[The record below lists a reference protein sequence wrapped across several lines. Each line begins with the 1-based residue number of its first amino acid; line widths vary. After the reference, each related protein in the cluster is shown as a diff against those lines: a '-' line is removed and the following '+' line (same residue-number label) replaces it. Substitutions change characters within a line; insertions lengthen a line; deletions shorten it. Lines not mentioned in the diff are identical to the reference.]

1 MAIAKRTPVNQYVE
15 LKRRIKQ
22 ARLLE
27 PQPVY
32 YTLKIAFTAG
42 LLLLSIT
49 CLLLFKHS
57 WFQLLN
63 AVFLAFVTA
72 QIGFI
77 GHDIGHR
84 QIFRSNRLFEISA
97 LVTGNLVIG
106 WSLSWWVDKHNRH
119 HAHPN
124 ELDVDPDIEMPFLAF
139 TREKARAKKGFLR
152 WMVKYQQYL
161 YLPLELLGW
170 LSFLIFSIAF
180 LKEKKAKHPIIEGL
194 ALGIHYIC
202 YFGFLFFYLNPWQAI
217 LFFIIHSSLFS
228 LYLGSVA
235 APNHKGML
243 VSDTENRLD
252 FLHQQI
258 LSSRNVKA
266 HPVTDFWYGGLNYQI
281 EHHLFPTIPRNNLG
295 KAQHIVKTFC
305 KEYDIPYHETGFI
318 QSYREIFQHFND
330 VSAELRTESPA

>member
-1 MAIAKRTPVNQYVE
+1 MVIAKRTPVNQYAE
-15 LKRRIKQ
+15 LKQRIKQ
-22 ARLLE
+22 AGLLE

-42 LLLLSIT
+42 LLLLSII

-139 TREKARAKKGFLR
+139 TR
-152 WMVKYQQYL
+152 
-161 YLPLELLGW
+161 
-170 LSFLIFSIAF
+170 
-180 LKEKKAKHPIIEGL
+180 
-194 ALGIHYIC
+194 
-202 YFGFLFFYLNPWQAI
+202 
-217 LFFIIHSSLFS
+217 
-228 LYLGSVA
+228 
-235 APNHKGML
+235 
-243 VSDTENRLD
+243 
-252 FLHQQI
+252 
-258 LSSRNVKA
+258 
-266 HPVTDFWYGGLNYQI
+266 
-281 EHHLFPTIPRNNLG
+281 
-295 KAQHIVKTFC
+295 
-305 KEYDIPYHETGFI
+305 
-318 QSYREIFQHFND
+318 
-330 VSAELRTESPA
+330 